1 MPLIGSA
8 SGEFASAN
16 QRNYSDLGSD
26 ASSVWNFCTRLPA
39 LVSLN
44 EMSAIYSGY
53 GTNNDSQRSVKRKK
67 LGQEVQTAICL
78 LPHKWILNLCNVAQ

>member
-26 ASSVWNFCTRLPA
+26 ASSVWNFCARLPA
-39 LVSLN
+39 LVSPN

-53 GTNNDSQRSVKRKK
+53 GRNNDGKRSVKRKK
-67 LGQEVQTAICL
+67 LGQE
-78 LPHKWILNLCNVAQ
+78 